1 MAAQRFYKSAT
12 HQRYAQLNRATN
24 RASFSPMGQPG
35 TGPLSGGVNA
45 WRVVVDLRPLA
56 AALQDLPSEYWR
68 SRVLRIGM
76 YRALGKLKVEY
87 KNHLVIWT
95 GINRSKAGRLNRGVH
110 IWTTNGIPVKGI
122 YRISDVHLMVT
133 KEYFNA
139 RYTRAYGKPGA
150 SVRWGRGD
158 RGWPGVPH
166 SAWGRSQI
174 AKGAFMLPGKK
185 PAFRRWGGK
194 GGQKE
199 LVAPLWGPNPAK
211 ELQRHSASA
220 YAILRKTAET
230 YYVPESMKA
239 YWYATQKV
247 KTKYGL

>member
-1 MAAQRFYKSAT
+1 MATKRFYKSAT
-12 HQRYAQLNRATN
+12 HERYAQLNRATN

-35 TGPLSGGVNA
+35 VDGAISGM
-45 WRVVVDLRPLA
+45 WRVQVDLRPLA
-56 AALQDLPSEYWR
+56 GALANLPSEYWR

-76 YRALGKLKVEY
+76 YRTLGKLKVAY
-87 KNHLVIWT
+87 KEQLTVWT

-166 SAWGRSQI
+166 TAWGRSQI

-185 PAFRRWGGK
+185 PAFRRWGK
-194 GGQKE
+194 GSKQ

-211 ELQRHSASA
+211 ELKRHESTAI
-220 YAILRKTAET
+220 AILQMTAKR
-230 YYVPESMKA
+230 YYVPEVMRA
-239 YWYATQKV
+239 YEFATQKV
-247 KTKYGL
+247 KARYGL